1 MDPDALNLKEVNMT
15 KPKIYKPSEHT
26 EKAILEL
33 ERATFR
39 LTGILKG
46 SNERIPEKANR
57 TLHVVMGSLTR
68 MGEALKNAGY

>member
-1 MDPDALNLKEVNMT
+1 MT

-33 ERATFR
+33 ERARFR
-39 LTGILKG
+39 LNGVLKG
-46 SNERIPEKANR
+46 SDERTPEKAAR

-68 MGEALKNAGY
+68 MSEALKNAGY